1 MMVMKG
7 RDADMSETYD
17 KTPNRLLKHVLMLT
31 MLFAFTI
38 MLVGGAWIYKNSAP
52 IPGQVVTPTGELL
65 TTKEQILGGQAVYQK
80 YGLMDY
86 GSVMGHGSYLGP
98 DYTAEALQIMTET
111 LQQQYSQ
118 QLYSKAYKDLAVE
131 QQAGVAAKVKEDLKT
146 NRYDK
151 ATDRLTLSEAEV
163 AGLAALRAHYK
174 EYFAKGNPA
183 AALQAGLIQEE
194 HMPAT
199 DRAFVATGDQV
210 QQISDFFAWTAW
222 LSVTNRPG
230 ESYSYTNNWPFA
242 PESGNNSTYSAV
254 LWSAISVMG
263 LIGGL
268 AVILWA
274 QKRFRLEMEPAYKR
288 LPRYDLSKLQVT
300 PGQRKLG
307 KYLLVVSLLFLV
319 QALLGGV
326 LAHYYAEGASFFGF
340 NLASVLPFNIAKGWH
355 LQLAV
360 FWIATAWLAMGLYA
374 APAIAGKE
382 PKRQG
387 LLIDLLFW
395 ALVVVVGGSLIG
407 QWLGVKGYLGNL
419 WWWLGDQGWE
429 YLELGRIWQV
439 LLVVGLVLWVF
450 ILWRGL
456 RTALKSET
464 DKGGLTHLLLYTSI
478 GIPLFYCFAFFIKPD
493 QNITYS
499 DYWRWWIIHLWVEG
513 MFEVFAVVI
522 IGYLMVALKLVTPKS
537 TVRALYFQL
546 IILLGSGVLGTGHHY
561 YWIGAP
567 AMWIG
572 IGAVFSALEVIP
584 LTLLMLEAYEQYKI
598 QQEGG
603 VDFPYRGTF
612 WFLVATA
619 FWNLF
624 GAGMLGFL
632 INLPIVSYFEHGS
645 WLTPTH
651 GHAALMGVYGMLAI
665 ALLLYVLRNI
675 TKPSWWSD
683 KLVAWSF
690 WGLNAGLMG
699 MIVITLLPVGFM
711 QMAES
716 WTNGFYVARAFAFY
730 QKPIVHTLMW
740 LRMLPD
746 TVFLVPGILP
756 LVWLTVQGMRNLR
769 PAQAAQG
776 EAITVEDVAIEEAAD

>member
-1 MMVMKG
+1 
-7 RDADMSETYD
+7 MSSS
-17 KTPNRLLKHVLMLT
+17 KTTAPNRLLKHVLMLT

-38 MLVGGAWIYKNSAP
+38 MLVGGGWIYKNSAP
-52 IPGQVVTPTGELL
+52 IPAKVTSPTGELL
-65 TTKEQILGGQAVYQK
+65 TTKTQILGGQAVYQK

-98 DYTAEALQIMTET
+98 DYTAEALQIMTEA
-111 LQQQYSQ
+111 LQRHYSQ
-118 QLYSKAYKDLAVE
+118 ELYKKAYADLAVE
-131 QQAGVAAKVKEDLKT
+131 EQAGVEAKVKADLKT

-151 ATDRLTLSEAEV
+151 SSDTLTLSAAEV
-163 AGLAALRAHYK
+163 EGLAAIRDHYR
-174 EYFAKGNPA
+174 EYFKNGNPA
-183 AALQAGLIQEE
+183 ASLQAGLIQEE
-194 HMPAT
+194 HLPAT
-199 DRAFVATGDQV
+199 DRAFVASGDQLT
-210 QQISDFFAWTAW
+210 QISDFFTWTAW
-222 LSVTNRPG
+222 LSVTNRPDQ
-230 ESYSYTNNWPFA
+230 SYSYTNNWPYA
-242 PESGNNSTYSAV
+242 PESGNNATYGAIF
-254 LWSAISVMG
+254 WSAISVTL
-263 LIGGL
+263 LIAGL

-274 QKRFRLEMEPAYKR
+274 QKRFHLEMEPAYKR
-288 LPRYDLSKLQVT
+288 FPRYDLSKLQVT
-300 PGQRKLG
+300 PTQRKLG
-307 KYLLVVSLLFLV
+307 KFLLVVTLLFLV
-319 QALLGGV
+319 QALLGAV
-326 LAHYYAEGASFFGF
+326 LAHYYAEGASFFG
-340 NLASVLPFNIAKGWH
+340 LDLPSVLPFNIAKGWH

-387 LLIDLLFW
+387 LLVDILFW
-395 ALVVVVGGSLIG
+395 ALVVVVAGSLIG
-407 QWLGVKGYLGNL
+407 QWLGVKGYLGNM
-419 WWWLGDQGWE
+419 WWLLGHQGWE

-456 RTALKSET
+456 RSSLQAET

-567 AMWIG
+567 EMWIG
-572 IGAVFSALEVIP
+572 LGSVFSALEVIP

-624 GAGMLGFL
+624 GAGLLGFL
-632 INLPIVSYFEHGS
+632 INLPIVSYFQHGS

-651 GHAALMGVYGMLAI
+651 GHGALMGVYGMLAI

-675 TKPSWWSD
+675 TKPAWWND

-699 MIVITLLPVGFM
+699 MILITLLPVGFM

-716 WTNGFYVARAFAFY
+716 WTNGFHVARSFDFY
-730 QKPIVHTLMW
+730 QRPIVHALMW
-740 LRMLPD
+740 ARMLPD

-756 LVWLTVQGMRNLR
+756 LVWLTFQGLRHLR
-769 PAQAAQG
+769 PVQAAQG
-776 EAITVEDVAIEEAAD
+776 EAITVDESDEPAIGHAAD